1 MSGNELSDLALEGI
15 RTLGGR
21 APAQRIAEYVA
32 DHMSEDAYRNT
43 TWNGFVS
50 QVRNALRVIG
60 TNGLPSA
67 VSVSGEYVE
76 VPLLSVDEYR
86 TVVGGYAKRASAN
99 LTLAQRFADECHAVH
114 GERIDVAALDGTKP

>member
-32 DHMSEDAYRNT
+32 DHLSEEGYRGA
-43 TWNGFVS
+43 TWNGFVA
-50 QVRNALRVIG
+50 QVRNALRTAG
-60 TNGLPSA
+60 SNGLPSA
-67 VSVSGEYVE
+67 VSVEGEYVQ

-86 TVVGGYAKRASAN
+86 TVVGGYTKRASAN
-99 LTLAQRFADECHAVH
+99 LTLAQRFADECQAVH
-114 GERIDVAALDGTKP
+114 GVTIDVAAAVTA